1 MSIEHAALLAKH
13 RDLLFERPLL
23 SERALEARGWAAPL
37 ADLDAPE
44 LARLEEGGLL
54 VPWPAALP
62 NDLHELVAEARALTT
77 FPELERQA
85 LRPLRRRESPRKLRQ
100 IAALAH
106 EVEQLAGDCDRVVDV
121 GAGHGHLARELAST
135 LGRPV
140 VAIDRDP
147 RLLAEAAR
155 LGGPRELSLRQLD
168 VRPGSL
174 ELGRRDC
181 VVALH
186 ACGELSDAIV
196 REVGAAGARLALVGC
211 CLQKRASPTREPL
224 APLGPALD
232 LAVPRAVLGVSNV
245 VAGAEGVESTRREN
259 LEARLSRVV
268 LLELLRDR
276 DPSAPLGSELR
287 GLNRRAA
294 HLPLEEL
301 VERAFA
307 ARGWSP
313 PTAQRCAEVL
323 ARSRVRFDRA
333 RRLSLPRAVLGR
345 VLEAFVATDRARH
358 LERVGF
364 EVRVVVAF
372 PPQVSARNLLLLA
385 KPARGG

>member
-1 MSIEHAALLAKH
+1 MSIELAVLLATH
-13 RDLLFERPLL
+13 RDVLFERPLVC
-23 SERALEARGWAAPL
+23 ERALESRGWAAPL
-37 ADLDAPE
+37 AALDDLQ

-54 VPWPAALP
+54 APWPASLP
-62 NDLHELVAEARALTT
+62 ADLHEMVARARALTS
-77 FPELERQA
+77 FPA
-85 LRPLRRRESPRKLRQ
+85 LAAPPTRPLRRRESPRKLRQ
-100 IAALAH
+100 VAALAR
-106 EVEQLAGDCDRVVDV
+106 EVAALAGESDRVVDV
-121 GAGHGHLARELAST
+121 GAGHGHLARELIAT

-155 LGGPRELSLRQLD
+155 LGGPSELSLRQLD
-168 VRPGSL
+168 VRRGSL
-174 ELGRRDC
+174 GLGPRDC

-186 ACGELSDAIV
+186 ACGDLSDSIV
-196 REVGAAGARLALVGC
+196 EEVASAGARLALVGC

-224 APLGPALD
+224 APLGELLD

-245 VAGAEGVESTRREN
+245 VAGAEGVESTRHEN
-259 LEARLSRVV
+259 LEARLARVV
-268 LLELLRDR
+268 LLDLLRDV
-276 DPSAPLGSELR
+276 DPTSQLGSELR

-294 HLPLEEL
+294 HLPLDEL
-301 VERAFA
+301 IDRAFVVRGWTPPSKQRRVDALERA
-307 ARGWSP
+307 RI
-313 PTAQRCAEVL
+313 
-323 ARSRVRFDRA
+323 RFDRA

-358 LERVGF
+358 LERRGF

-372 PPQVSARNLLLLA
+372 PPEVSARNLLLLA